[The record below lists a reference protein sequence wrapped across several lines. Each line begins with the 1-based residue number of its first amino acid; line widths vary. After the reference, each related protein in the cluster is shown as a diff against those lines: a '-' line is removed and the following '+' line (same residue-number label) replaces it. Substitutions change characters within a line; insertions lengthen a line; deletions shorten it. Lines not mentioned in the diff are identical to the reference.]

1 MDFSYHKEYKFQVK
15 QVQGRENINVVYV
28 QGNDGISTTI
38 NTNLSTELANSLCAY
53 ANEQID
59 NYNKQNCGAM

>member
-15 QVQGRENINVVYV
+15 QVQGRENINVIYV

-38 NTNLSTELANSLCAY
+38 ISKLSADLTNSLCVY

-59 NYNKQNCGAM
+59 KRSNARI